1 MKSRKASETISIT
14 TKVVLPNDINTLG
27 NLFGGQLL
35 AWMDEIASV
44 SAHRHCKRV
53 VVTASVN
60 HVSFQKPINH
70 ASIVTLEAK
79 VSRSFSSSM
88 EIFVDV
94 FVEDPVTGERAKCN
108 EAIYTFVAVDQNG
121 GPIQV
126 PELIPET
133 SEEKNRFEGALRRKQ
148 LSLILAG
155 KMKPSEATEL
165 KKLFFEESLLDRL
178 DYIICSHLTTP
189 IINMNGVM
197 EILRLCKVLRMIEDT
212 IIQMLH
218 DYLGLVLGRL
228 IQYQTGF
235 MLRTFP
241 NYLFMTNTAL
251 ELLKIF

>member
-1 MKSRKASETISIT
+1 MKSKRASETLAIT
-14 TKVVLPNDINTLG
+14 THIVLPNDTNTLG

-35 AWMDEIASV
+35 AWMDVIASV

-60 HVSFQKPINH
+60 HVSFQKPIKH

-79 VSRSFSSSM
+79 VSRSFNSSM

-94 FVEDPVTGERAKCN
+94 FVEDQVTGEKEKCN

-126 PELIPET
+126 PELIPE
-133 SEEKNRFEGALRRKQ
+133 SEEEKSRYDGALRRKQ

-165 KKLFFEESLLDRL
+165 R
-178 DYIICSHLTTP
+178 
-189 IINMNGVM
+189 
-197 EILRLCKVLRMIEDT
+197 
-212 IIQMLH
+212 
-218 DYLGLVLGRL
+218 
-228 IQYQTGF
+228 
-235 MLRTFP
+235 
-241 NYLFMTNTAL
+241 
-251 ELLKIF
+251 KIFLEEN